1 MEYPDGIFNV
11 NSKDKFGMGIKG
23 VKSYPCNISTHSRR
37 ATFERGG
44 GGGGVPLLFKSNNN
58 LFFSLPLPI
67 YIGTGF
73 YP

>member
-11 NSKDKFGMGIKG
+11 NSKDKFGMVIKG

-44 GGGGVPLLFKSNNN
+44 GGGGSLSFLNLTTIYSFLFHF
-58 LFFSLPLPI
+58 LF
-67 YIGTGF
+67 
-73 YP
+73 